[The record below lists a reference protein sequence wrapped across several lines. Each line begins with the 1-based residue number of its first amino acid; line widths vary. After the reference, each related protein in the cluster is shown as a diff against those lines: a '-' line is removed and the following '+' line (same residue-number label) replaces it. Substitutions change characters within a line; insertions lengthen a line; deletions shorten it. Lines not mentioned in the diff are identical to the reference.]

1 MDKLRATIQQYG
13 RWQAYDDYI
22 KRIELN
28 IDSDFPAC
36 VEISKSLLEG
46 IAKKICEERGQPFE
60 REDNVGKLVKLAF
73 GCIGY
78 DKAHAE
84 IQKIGTALVTIGH
97 NMGTLRNAI
106 GPTAHGVTPEE
117 IEERKSSIKKSSSD
131 FLMASTEM
139 VCCFLIQAFET
150 EFPRKIES
158 EQLSALEA
166 YEDFNE
172 FWDEQ
177 YGEFVMGDYAFLAS
191 EVLYHMDPVAYKTEL
206 TAYKASQN
214 ETNN

>member
-1 MDKLRATIQQYG
+1 
-13 RWQAYDDYI
+13 
-22 KRIELN
+22 
-28 IDSDFPAC
+28 

-46 IAKKICEERGQPFE
+46 IAKKICEERGQSFE
-60 REDNVGKLVKLAF
+60 RDDNVGKLVKLAF

-84 IQKIGTALVTIGH
+84 IQKIGTAIVTIGH

-117 IEERKSSIKKSSSD
+117 IEARKSSIKKSSSD
-131 FLMASTEM
+131 FLLASTEM

-150 EFPRKIES
+150 EFPRKVEGG
-158 EQLSALEA
+158 QLSVLEE

-177 YGEFVMGDYAFLAS
+177 YGEFIMGDYAFLAS
-191 EVLYHMDPVAYKTEL
+191 EVLYQMDPVAYKTEL

-214 ETNN
+214 ETDN